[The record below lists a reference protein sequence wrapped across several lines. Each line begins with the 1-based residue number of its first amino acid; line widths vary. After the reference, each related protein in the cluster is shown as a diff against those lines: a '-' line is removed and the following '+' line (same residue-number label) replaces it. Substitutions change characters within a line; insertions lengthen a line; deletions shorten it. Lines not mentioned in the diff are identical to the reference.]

1 MSYEMT
7 FLSTLLR
14 EGARPRSRARKSDL
28 DRLCDSP
35 SRAPSALPD
44 RLVKSPT
51 FVSEK
56 TYKPYNSKRPSTSR
70 TYLSSISNHV
80 DLELRDPG
88 VKVKPEK
95 SSLMDQEPA
104 FVDVTKDIPG
114 LTVWRLE
121 GKSRLVVTED
131 RDIGFFHEGATYI
144 ALQINEDGEASLHYW
159 LGAFASDDH
168 KTLIE
173 DKAHELDRIVTHAAV
188 FTRENQFHES
198 SCFMRLFLDGI
209 VYIESKPKTTV
220 SRASVYA
227 KRMYRI
233 TGRKYIRAACTEPS
247 LEVLDSEA
255 ACILDGFPRMYVWI
269 GRHCN
274 YALRNKAIHVA
285 KRIRNLQRE
294 SIAHIIVVDERDD
307 GMNEAFKKKLHNN
320 TQYSDQ
326 IPCQRPGNTTP
337 EDHSMIM
344 HRISGDHVMYNM
356 PEAAKPPFF
365 QRYLVQ
371 RDCYLMDRGPRLPMY
386 VWVGSQ
392 AHENEILHAI
402 KRGKTFCQHKQYP
415 EVIPIC
421 RIADDSEPNDF
432 KKNFYDW
439 REKDTKHRQLTKLYS
454 IGNIE
459 RALFSRR
466 DRRTVAKKNELWS
479 SDTLPDG
486 EDETEIWKIEGD
498 KMVKLDNDQQGIFN
512 NGNSYIVLHRIQ
524 IGSFTQQVLYYWLG
538 SKLENDNQDSVLD
551 LVLSMNKTL
560 NNQCIVIRVFDG
572 REPAHLLSILGNC
585 LIIYDRDLGDTPDV
599 RGSRM
604 FCIHEHDPDNCSMR
618 VQQVPVCWSSL
629 NSSAAYVL
637 HTSTQ
642 DCLLWY
648 GQKSGGSEREYAK
661 QILGYISP
669 LSKHDY
675 SIVTEGKEPK
685 HFCNLMGQKQNYPLD
700 FQLEVLDRRPPRLVV
715 CRHEKD
721 CISFE
726 SIESFQQ
733 EDLCENEIF
742 ILDLYDQIYVWTGS
756 QVKDDL
762 RRLTPI
768 CLKRYIETDPAG
780 RLDETISVWFLTQNN
795 EPDSFIKFFP
805 YWTINGISGEQSYEL
820 CRKLVRQENVK
831 VDIDKEMIDRTYV
844 GKTKYSYKDLLKKE
858 LPEDVNP
865 QHKEHNLSEKQFRE
879 AVKYPRDQFY
889 RLPVWKQ
896 EQLFKSARLGH
907 TSSSENPYRLRIES
921 PDLQNDA

>member
-1 MSYEMT
+1 MKGERG
-7 FLSTLLR
+7 FR
-14 EGARPRSRARKSDL
+14 RGARPRSRAWRSDL

-35 SRAPSALPD
+35 PRAPSALPD

-51 FVSEK
+51 FISEK
-56 TYKPYNSKRPSTSR
+56 TYKPYSSKRPSTSR
-70 TYLSSISNHV
+70 TYLSSLSNNHV
-80 DLELRDPG
+80 DIDVRDPG
-88 VKVKPEK
+88 VKVKQEK

-104 FVDVTKDIPG
+104 FVDVTKDVPG

-121 GKSRLVVTED
+121 GKSRLIQTEE

-144 ALQINEDGEASLHYW
+144 ALQINEDGDASLHYW
-159 LGAFASDDH
+159 IGAFANEDH
-168 KTLIE
+168 KTVIE
-173 DKAHELDRIVTHAAV
+173 EKAHELDRIVTHAAI
-188 FTRENQFHES
+188 FSRESQYHES
-198 SCFMRLFLDGI
+198 SCFMRLFPDGI

-233 TGRKYIRAACTEPS
+233 TGRKYIRAACSEPS

-294 SIAHIIVVDERDD
+294 GISHIIVVDEKDD
-307 GMNEAFKKKLHNN
+307 VMNEAFKKKLHNN
-320 TQYSDQ
+320 TQFSEQ
-326 IPCQRPGNTTP
+326 TQCCRPGDVDP
-337 EDHSMIM
+337 ENADRRM
-344 HRISGDHVMYNM
+344 HRVSGDHVMYNM
-356 PEAAKPPFF
+356 PEAAKPPFY

-371 RDCYLMDRGPRLPMY
+371 RDCYLMDRGARLPLY

-392 AHENEILHAI
+392 AHENEILYAI

-439 REKDTKHRQLTKLYS
+439 REKDTKHRQLKKLYS

-466 DRRTVAKKNELWS
+466 DQRTVAKKNELWS

-486 EDETEIWKIEGD
+486 EDETEIWKIDGD
-498 KMVKLDNDQQGIFN
+498 KMIKMDNDQHGIFN
-512 NGNSYIVLHRIQ
+512 NGNSYIVLHRIRT
-524 IGSFTQQVLYYWLG
+524 GSFTQQVLYYWLG

-572 REPAHLLSILGNC
+572 REPPHLMSVLGNC
-585 LIIYDRDLGDTPDV
+585 LIIYDKELEDSPDV
-599 RGSRM
+599 ESSRM
-604 FCIHEHDPDNCSMR
+604 FCIREHDPENCSMR
-618 VQQVPVCWSSL
+618 VQQVPVTPSSL
-629 NSSAAYVL
+629 NSSAAFVL
-637 HTSTQ
+637 HTPSQ
-642 DCLLWY
+642 ECLLWY
-648 GQKSGGSEREYAK
+648 GQKSRGSEREYAK
-661 QILGYISP
+661 QMIGYISP
-669 LSKHDY
+669 LSKYDY
-675 SIVTEGKEPK
+675 SIITEGKESK
-685 HFCNLMGQKQNYPLD
+685 YFWNLIGQKQEYPLD
-700 FQLEVLDRRPPRLVV
+700 FHIEILDRRLPRLIV
-715 CRHEKD
+715 CCLNKD
-721 CISFE
+721 HVSFN
-726 SIESFQQ
+726 SIENFQQ

-742 ILDLYDQIYVWTGS
+742 LLDLYDQIYVWAGS
-756 QVKDDL
+756 EVVESMQ
-762 RRLTPI
+762 RQTPV
-768 CLKRYIETDPAG
+768 CLKRYIATDPAG
-780 RLDETISVWFLTQNN
+780 RADETISVWFLTQNN
-795 EPDSFIKFFP
+795 EPDSFTKFFP
-805 YWTINGISGEQSYEL
+805 YWTSDGISGEKSYEL
-820 CRKLVRQENVK
+820 SRKLIRQENMK
-831 VDIDKEMIDRTYV
+831 IDIDKEMVDRTYV
-844 GKTKYSYKDLLKKE
+844 GRTKYSYKDLLKRE
-858 LPEDVNP
+858 LPEDVDP
-865 QHKEHNLSEKQFRE
+865 QHKERNLSEKQFKE

-889 RLPVWKQ
+889 RLPLWKQ

-907 TSSSENPYRLRIES
+907 TGASENPYRLRIES
-921 PDLQNDA
+921 PENHNQ